1 MTKKILLG
9 LLILIAGCTT
19 TSSLNL
25 SEVDNS
31 RTINTTLGEEITI
44 SLAGNAT
51 TGYSWVFTSTNGTLF
66 KTIQETY
73 TQDRH
78 PTGMVGVGG
87 KFVYKIKAMKKGT
100 FSIIARYYRPWENFN
115 PQTDKHYEFIFNVE

>member
-1 MTKKILLG
+1 MIKKILLG
-9 LLILIAGCTT
+9 LSFLVAACTT
-19 TSSLNL
+19 ASSLIL

-31 RTINTTLGEEITI
+31 RTINTTIGEEITI

-51 TGYSWVFTSTNGTLF
+51 TGYSWLFTSTNGTLF
-66 KTIQETY
+66 KAIQESY
-73 TQDRH
+73 APDIH

-87 KFVYKIKAMKKGT
+87 KFTYKIKTLKKGT

-115 PQTDKHYEFIFNVE
+115 PKRDKHYEFIFNVE